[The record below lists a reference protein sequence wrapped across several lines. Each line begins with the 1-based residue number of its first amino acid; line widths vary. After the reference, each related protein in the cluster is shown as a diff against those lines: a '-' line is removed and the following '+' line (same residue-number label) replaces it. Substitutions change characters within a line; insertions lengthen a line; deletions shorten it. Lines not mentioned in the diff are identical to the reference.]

1 MAEDSN
7 PPQAQAPA
15 AIVASDPPVSV
26 PVKPDYVKDQFW
38 NTAKNEVDV
47 VALATTY
54 NDLASRFAKGKET
67 LVPEIKAE
75 VEKQYF
81 GKRPEKPEGYIVA
94 QPKEGPLAE
103 RLSKGNLHILSER
116 PGPDFKPEQ
125 GKNYYY
131 LNKEGHTY
139 RAAAALAHRAGLSND
154 EFMELAAGYAEGE
167 FSKQKLESESFTKRL
182 AENRK
187 LLGEHADKR
196 VDFVKG
202 KVNALV
208 GESGVNALGLN
219 DLTAQGIEALEK
231 ILEAGGQSKFAPESA
246 GTGVGGVDK
255 AALQKEADDLIVSR
269 DYGYNRAKNDRVTAI
284 YQILSPGKRP
294 GGGASAGSMRK

>member
-1 MAEDSN
+1 MAEELS
-7 PPQAQAPA
+7 PPPASAPPGIA
-15 AIVASDPPVSV
+15 ASDPPVSV

-67 LVPEIKAE
+67 LIPEIKAE

-94 QPKEGPLAE
+94 HPKEGLLAE

-116 PGPDFKPEQ
+116 PGQDFKPEE

-139 RAAAALAHRAGLSND
+139 KAAAALAHRAGLSND

-167 FSKQKLESESFTKRL
+167 FAKQKLEAESFTKRL
-182 AENRK
+182 TENRK

-196 VDFVKG
+196 VEFVKG
-202 KVNALV
+202 KINALV

-219 DLTAQGIEALEK
+219 DLSAQGIEALEK
-231 ILEAGGQSKFAPESA
+231 VLASSGQQGFAPENA
-246 GTGVGGVDK
+246 GTAAGGIDK
-255 AALQKEADDLIVSR
+255 AALQKEADDLIVSK
-269 DYGYNRAKNDRVTAI
+269 DYSYNRAKNERVTAI
-284 YQILSPGKRP
+284 YQMLSPGKRP
-294 GGGASAGSMRK
+294 AVGASMGSMRK